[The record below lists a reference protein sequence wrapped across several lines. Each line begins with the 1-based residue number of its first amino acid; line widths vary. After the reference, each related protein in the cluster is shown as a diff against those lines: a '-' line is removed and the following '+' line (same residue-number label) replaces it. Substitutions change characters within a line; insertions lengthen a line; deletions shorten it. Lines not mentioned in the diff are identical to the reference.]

1 MFCVAIFAVTV
12 VNAQDASKQQPAV
25 SQTQTQNTGTLPSAT
40 IKELLPDGSYL
51 VSINGQTF
59 KAFDEGYVR
68 DIMKSLEELDRAKLA
83 RGALEKQIATYEDS
97 QIAFKNLVAT
107 ADGQTEKEARIAGGY
122 QKLWQGEHNLRITA
136 EQLRASTQ
144 PHGIDKLLNHPAF
157 KIAERFAKPAFETWW
172 NGRHQTTV
180 IAMTNEQAEL
190 LRTQQIGRPYIVLR
204 Q

>member
-1 MFCVAIFAVTV
+1 MFCVAIFTVTV

-25 SQTQTQNTGTLPSAT
+25 SQTQNTNPSAVV
-40 IKELLPDGSYL
+40 KELLPDGSYL
-51 VSINGQTF
+51 VSINGKTF

-68 DIMKSLEELDRAKLA
+68 DISKSLEELDRAKLV
-83 RGALEKQIATYEDS
+83 RGALEKQIAIYEDS
-97 QIAFKNLVAT
+97 QTAFKSLITT
-107 ADGQTEKEARIAGGY
+107 ADGQTAKEARIAESY

-157 KIAERFAKPAFETWW
+157 KIAERLAKPAFETWW
-172 NGRHQTTV
+172 NDRRQTTV
-180 IAMTNEQAEL
+180 IAMTNEQAAL